1 VHIFNPECII
11 LGGGIMSQSYIT
23 SQVEAKLH
31 NSVMKSFSGVEVKK
45 AALGNKAG
53 LMGAAYIAQQ
63 NRQ

>member
-1 VHIFNPECII
+1 
-11 LGGGIMSQSYIT
+11 
-23 SQVEAKLH
+23 
-31 NSVMKSFSGVEVKK
+31 MKSFSGVEVKK